1 MGKLVCL
8 VWGAALCQ
16 AATFGTAVP
25 VRGTVSDIA
34 LDERRG
40 VLYLA
45 DFSAGRIQVL
55 RTSDL
60 SFAGP
65 LPPLPRPASALA
77 LSPDGRFLVAGHYE
91 QYPDSPAAGGF
102 TIFDLDAG
110 VQRQYVLD
118 SPVLALA
125 FGAGSQALVVTPGEF
140 LLLDPASGRTQ
151 TLGANMLA
159 CRLLPVPE
167 GTFPASITW
176 AAAGV
181 SGDGQTI
188 IVGART
194 TDKPPLCL
202 PVTEEPA
209 STDSTYEAIIRYR
222 VGGTGVDVVN
232 WINSPPLGPHSV
244 SVNGNGSAFL
254 LGSLLFDAS
263 GFLKAQFPYPTGN
276 LRLGG
281 VAFDWSR
288 DRIYADIP
296 VSVAESP
303 VLHVV
308 DTDNLTVRERIRLPQ
323 MLAGRTLFSSDMQT
337 LYAVADGGVLVLPVG
352 SLDQAPRVA
361 AGQEDVLFQAGP
373 CSGQVVS
380 QTLDLSDPN
389 GGNID
394 FKLSVSGAA
403 GVHLT
408 PDSGTTPATVRITV
422 DPTGSQSAPATS
434 IVELKIETAQGV
446 NLPLPVRLLIH
457 SAQPGQRGRLIHVP
471 GKLVDMLADRFRGRV
486 YLVRQDKNL
495 VLVYDTTNFQ
505 PIAALR
511 TGNTPVA
518 MAITADQRYLLVG
531 NDNSQ
536 LISVFDLETLQPS
549 NPILSSGVYPRTVGV
564 ALGAIWATGRDAN
577 PKRQGVYR
585 VDFENRVAYAP
596 PSLGVYCNF
605 PTPGYCTDGIPM
617 DAAMAASPSA
627 SSILLAI
634 PDGRVALWD
643 DTVGRWAVSRGDFT
657 ALGGAYGAFTDDRF
671 LVDTHVL
678 DQALYPIADLAAPS
692 GVTSGLGVA
701 GGTGLRAS
709 AGGTGTLERV
719 DWTTLQA
726 YHGTPT
732 FEAPLTAANLKTPP
746 VGQIGQTI
754 LPFTRSL
761 AVPADQ
767 SSILLLGLSGL
778 TVVPADF
785 DAPVPTPVIT
795 AIVNAADGGGI
806 APGGLI
812 SIRGSGLADSSAAA
826 SGLPWPTELG
836 GVCATVGNAAL
847 PLLRVSPTEIVAQ
860 LPYIHT
866 GAIPLILQTPGG
878 LSNHFVINVE
888 SVAPAV
894 FHNGASGG
902 QSDLATVVRLK
913 NNDLAT
919 FTNPIHPEETIA
931 IYLTGLGPTSP
942 AVTPGQAAP
951 LDSLSW
957 TASLPTVTLGDI
969 PLAVTFAGLAPGQV
983 GVYQI
988 NAYVPSGVPD
998 AAQAPLVIT
1007 QGTASTT
1014 LYVRVVNP

>member
-8 VWGAALCQ
+8 LWGAALCQ

-40 VLYLA
+40 LLYLA

-60 SFAGP
+60 SFASP
-65 LPPLPRPASALA
+65 LPPLPRPASSLA
-77 LSPDGRFLVAGHYE
+77 LSPDQRFLVAGHYE

-110 VQRQYVLD
+110 VQHQYVLD
-118 SPVLALA
+118 SPVLAAA

-151 TLGANMLA
+151 MLGANLLA
-159 CRLLPVPE
+159 CRSLPVPLA
-167 GTFPASITW
+167 TFPPSILWAS
-176 AAAGV
+176 AGV

-188 IVGART
+188 VVLART
-194 TDKPPLCL
+194 GAPPCASADAD
-202 PVTEEPA
+202 PA
-209 STDSTYEAIIRYR
+209 DSTSDAVITYR
-222 VGGTGVDVVN
+222 VGGSRVDVIS
-232 WINSPPLGPHSV
+232 WTTSPPLGPRAI
-244 SVNGNGSAFL
+244 SVNFDASAFL
-254 LGSLLFDAS
+254 TGSLLLDAR

-281 VAFDWSR
+281 VAWDWKR

-296 VSVAESP
+296 VAVGEPP

-308 DTDNLTVRERIRLPQ
+308 DTDNLTVHERIRLPQ
-323 MLAGRTLFSSDMQT
+323 TLAGRTLFSSDMQT
-337 LYAVADGGVLVLPVG
+337 LYAVADGGVVVLPVG
-352 SLDQAPRVA
+352 SLDQAPRVV

-380 QTLDLSDPN
+380 QTLDLSDPH
-389 GGNID
+389 GGNVD
-394 FKLSVSGAA
+394 FKLSLSSAA
-403 GVHLT
+403 GIRIT

-422 DPTGSQSAPATS
+422 DPTAFQSAQATS

-457 SAQPGQRGRLIHVP
+457 SAQPGQRGRLIHAP
-471 GKLVDMLADRFRGRV
+471 GKLVDILAERLRGRV

-549 NPILSSGVYPRTVGV
+549 HPILSSGVYPRTVGV
-564 ALGAIWATGRDAN
+564 ALGAIWATGRDAD

-585 VDFENRVAYAP
+585 VDFENRVTYSP
-596 PSLGVYCNF
+596 PSLGVYCNS
-605 PTPGYCTDGIPM
+605 PTPGYCTEGIPM
-617 DAAMAASPSA
+617 DAAMTASPSA

-643 DTVGRWAVSRGDFT
+643 DTVGRWAVSRKDFT

-678 DQALYPIADLAAPS
+678 DQALYPIADLAPPS
-692 GVTSGLGVA
+692 GISSGLGVA
-701 GGTGLRAS
+701 GGVGLRVS

-719 DWTTLQA
+719 DWMALQA
-726 YHGTPT
+726 YHATPT
-732 FEAPLTAANLKTPP
+732 FEAPMTAANLKAAPI
-746 VGQIGQTI
+746 GQIGQTI

-767 SSILLLGLSGL
+767 SSILVLGLSGL

-785 DAPVPTPVIT
+785 DAPVTTPVIT
-795 AIVNAADGGGI
+795 AIVNAADGGAI

-812 SIRGSGLADSSAAA
+812 SIRGSGLADGAAAA
-826 SGLPWPTELG
+826 SGPPWPTELG
-836 GVCATVGNAAL
+836 GVCATVANAAL

-866 GAIPLILQTPGG
+866 GAIPLILQTPAG
-878 LSNHFVINVE
+878 LSNHFVMNIE
-888 SVAPAV
+888 SLAPAV

-942 AVTPGQAAP
+942 PVTPGQAAP

-957 TASLPTVTLGDI
+957 ASMPLTVTLGDT
-969 PLAVTFAGLAPGQV
+969 PLAITFAGLAPGQV

-988 NAYVPSGVPD
+988 NAYVPSGVAD